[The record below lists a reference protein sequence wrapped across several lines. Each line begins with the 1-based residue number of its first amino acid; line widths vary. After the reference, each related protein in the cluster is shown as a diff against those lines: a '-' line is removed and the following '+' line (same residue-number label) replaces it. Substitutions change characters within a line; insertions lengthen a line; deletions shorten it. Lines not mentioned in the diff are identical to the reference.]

1 MMDWSHIKLFM
12 NVATSGSLADGAR
25 QSGISTATAGRW
37 IDTLEAAVG
46 TKLFRRGRNGSYLT
60 SAGEALA
67 ELADVPAEAMQMF
80 ERKVTALRSH
90 APKRRIR
97 ISATEPVAAEILA
110 PVLCTL
116 PPELQI
122 ELISSASVANLNDL
136 DFDLAV
142 RMFRPQAGSL
152 VARHIASAR
161 MGLFASRQFLNGRQP
176 ETINLS
182 KEPLLMV
189 TPRYGDIAETRW
201 VENQG
206 LVDQVRLYS
215 SSSRALLLAAQNG
228 GGIAMAAAFQANK
241 LDLVEIPSP
250 PVPPREFWLVAH
262 PDTRPSNSIRA
273 VKQWIANA
281 VSAAIE
287 VGV

>member
-1 MMDWSHIKLFM
+1 VDWAQIKLFM
-12 NVATSGSLADGAR
+12 NVATSGSLADAAR

-46 TKLFRRGRNGSYLT
+46 TKLFRRGRNGSHLT
-60 SAGEALA
+60 SAGKALA
-67 ELADVPAEAMQMF
+67 ELADAPAGAMQMF
-80 ERKVTALRSH
+80 ERKVALLRAH
-90 APKRRIR
+90 APKRRVR

-110 PVLCTL
+110 PALSTL
-116 PPELQI
+116 PPALQI

-136 DFDLAV
+136 DFDVAV

-152 VARHIASAR
+152 VARRIASAR
-161 MGLFASRQFLNGRQP
+161 MGLFASQQFLSGRQP
-176 ETINLS
+176 AAIDLA

-201 VENQG
+201 VESQG

-215 SSSRALLLAAQNG
+215 SSSRALLLAAKNG
-228 GGIAMAAAFQANK
+228 AGIAMAAAFQASK
-241 LDLVEIPSP
+241 LDLVEIPCS

-262 PDTRPSNSIRA
+262 PDTRSSNSIRA
-273 VKQWIANA
+273 AKHWIANA
-281 VSAAIE
+281 VSSAIAASF
-287 VGV
+287 